1 MCGIVG
7 YTGKG
12 EAGRVLIEGL
22 KKLEYRGYDSAGVA
36 FHENGELIITKAA
49 GSVADLDEVLDDQY
63 KAVRMGIGHTRW
75 ATHGAPTDLNAH
87 PHSSASGDI
96 VVVHNGIIENHRA
109 LRRRLTEEAGYS
121 FRSET
126 DSEVLAHLIEY
137 YYEGDLLKAVR
148 KAMSEV
154 AGSYALV
161 AASAKEP
168 VRLVCARRDSPLII
182 GLGNEENFVASDIPA
197 LLAHTRK
204 TFVIDD
210 GEFASLTPDKV
221 EVFNEK
227 GQAIKKEILE
237 IDWDIEAAEK
247 GGYDHFMLKEIME
260 QPAAV
265 RETLRQ
271 RVDLAAGKVDLTEL
285 DLSPEEVSSLEKI
298 YIVACGTAYH
308 AGLIGKLVIEKLAG
322 IPVEVDVASEFRY
335 RDPLFNSNQLA
346 IVISQS
352 GETADTLAALRIARS
367 KGLKALAISN
377 VVGSTVSREADLVLY
392 TWAGPEIAV
401 ASTKAYVTQLVALYL
416 VALYLGQTRDS
427 LEPGQAAELVKGL
440 MDLPEQLKQ
449 VLSEESIS
457 KIRAYCD
464 HLVKRNNAFF
474 VGRNL
479 DYPVAMEGALKLK
492 EISYIHAEACA
503 AGELKHGPLALIEE
517 GVPVVALATQK
528 AVLDKTLSN
537 LQVVNARGGAVFA
550 ITRKDFDDVSR
561 QVEAVFYLP
570 PVNDILAPVLSVVP
584 TQLIAYYTAVARG
597 SSVDKPRNLAKSVT
611 VE

>member
-36 FHENGELIITKAA
+36 LHENGELIITKAA

-63 KAVRMGIGHTRW
+63 KAVRMGVGHTRW

-137 YYEGDLLKAVR
+137 YYEGDLLEAVR

-464 HLVKRNNAFF
+464 HLVNRNNAFF